1 MRLNKLAVHAAGAAF
16 AFGAV
21 PAAQAVDM
29 KAGDWTFSVN
39 GNVNAHYVNIG
50 CDDGGAQVDG
60 GVACMQNVD
69 SGEDQFSN
77 IRTGLLPAAI
87 VFTVATQQNGWDVS
101 GTFGFYPGIVSNDG
115 GSPNLQQGTGGSA
128 ALAPGAA
135 NVGLATT
142 GIDARQVFMKFGN
155 ANFGEVKMGRDFGLF
170 GFDAIIN
177 DMTIPGVGAS
187 PNAVGAPANTSLG
200 SIGLG
205 YIYTDTLS
213 QINYTTPDFGGFTA
227 TAGIFQ
233 TIDSLT
239 AATSLN
245 VAESA
250 PGFHG
255 QLRYGWS
262 SGFVSV
268 NGMSMDV
275 DCTADAVAN
284 DGVCVEEDATG
295 FDVNY
300 KQAFGP
306 LELLLSYYTTEGLGA
321 TALLVNG
328 FDAAGA
334 ARDSDGGLAQ
344 LTFTAGATKYGINY
358 GESNLD
364 ANAGDAGTLLDKNS
378 KITAGVYHSL
388 TPNLTLLAEYSDV
401 ESEAQN
407 GGTIESD
414 NFNVGAFFAF

>member
-16 AFGAV
+16 AFGAM

-29 KAGDWTFSVN
+29 KAGDWTLSVN
-39 GNVNAHYVNIG
+39 GNVNAHYVNIS
-50 CDDGGAQVDG
+50 CDDNPGAVTG
-60 GVACMQNVD
+60 AVACMQNAD

-77 IRTGLLPAAI
+77 VRTGLLPAAI

-115 GSPNLQQGTGGSA
+115 GSPNLQQTA
-128 ALAPGAA
+128 GAT

-142 GIDARQVFMKFGN
+142 GIDARQVFLKFGN
-155 ANFGEVKMGRDFGLF
+155 ANFGSVKMGRDFGLF

-239 AATSLN
+239 AATSLG

-275 DCTADAVAN
+275 DCTADAAPG
-284 DGVCVEEDATG
+284 DGVCVEEEATG

-306 LELLLSYYTTEGLGA
+306 LELFLSYYTTEGLGA
-321 TALLVNG
+321 TALLFNG
-328 FDAAGA
+328 FDATGS

-364 ANAGDAGTLLDKNS
+364 ANAGDPGTLLDKNS
-378 KITAGVYHSL
+378 KITAGIYHSL

-407 GGTIESD
+407 GNTIESD